1 MSKRIEITDEIRE
14 RMKLVFGDNINF
26 EDYVV
31 FDARAISTESISKE
45 GTIFDKA
52 VPTVKFLNECF
63 NFVSNPSEN
72 IGIHLMHN
80 DYELNVGRV
89 FDVKLKQESTGV
101 TAMYVRFAMLKSDK
115 DAEQAI
121 AKIEGG
127 LLDEVSIGF
136 SASSGKC
143 SVCGFDFFD
152 NDLSEEERYE
162 LLFSQ
167 ECPEGHKIGKD
178 GCHLILDGCKKFRE
192 ISIVNRGAAH
202 RAKIQKEASLSET
215 LENNIKSVK
224 LEDIENVCLTTVLE
238 NKKMTQEEFEIALA
252 EKQAEIDALTAKL
265 EGLESKSE
273 EMEEEPEKE
282 EGVDE
287 TPSENEE
294 PKSDL
299 EESDEGEN
307 QEIDELKGKVAELTE
322 NLNAVSLELKEA
334 RDVFID
340 EVNKTLV
347 AADKSKLSESATL
360 KDVLSALS
368 DARLTLA
375 ASIPT
380 DGKAVSAVRNNKKS
394 TGLIYGYTEA
404 QLNSF
409 KENNN

>member
-80 DYELNVGRV
+80 DYELNIGRV

-115 DAEQAI
+115 EAEQAI
-121 AKIEGG
+121 TKIEGG

-152 NDLSEEERYE
+152 NDLSEDEKYE
-162 LLFSQ
+162 LIFSQ
-167 ECPEGHKIGKD
+167 ECPEGHKLGKD
-178 GCHLILDGCKKFRE
+178 GCHLVLDGCKKFSE

-202 RAKIQKEASLSET
+202 RAKIQKEAVLSET

-224 LEDIENVCLTTVLE
+224 LEDIEHVCLTTVLE

-265 EGLESKSE
+265 EGLETKSE
-273 EMEEEPEKE
+273 DLEEEPKKE
-282 EGVDE
+282 DDVDE
-287 TPSENEE
+287 TPSENKE
-294 PKSDL
+294 PELDL
-299 EESDEGEN
+299 KESDEGKD

-380 DGKAVSAVRNNKKS
+380 DGKAVSAVRNNKKN

>member
-1 MSKRIEITDEIRE
+1 MSKRIQITDEIRE
-14 RMKLVFGDNINF
+14 RMKLVFGENINT

-31 FDARAISTESISKE
+31 FDARAISTEEISKE

-52 VPTVKFLNECF
+52 VPTTKFLNECY

-80 DYELNVGRV
+80 DYELNIGRV

-101 TAMYVRFAMLKSDK
+101 TAMYIRFAMLKSDK

-121 AKIEGG
+121 TKIEGG

-136 SASSGKC
+136 SASSAKC

-152 NDLSEEERYE
+152 NDLTEEERYE
-162 LLFSQ
+162 LIFSQ
-167 ECPEGHKIGKD
+167 QCPEGHQIGKD
-178 GCHLILDGCKKFRE
+178 GCHLVLDGCKKFRE
-192 ISIVNRGAAH
+192 VSIVNRGAAH
-202 RAKIQKEASLSET
+202 RAKIQKEAVLSET
-215 LENNIKSVK
+215 LENNVKSVK
-224 LEDIENVCLTTVLE
+224 LNDIETVCLTTVLE
-238 NKKMTQEEFEIALA
+238 NTKMTQEEFEIALA
-252 EKQAEIDALTAKL
+252 EKQAEIDALKAKL
-265 EGLESKSE
+265 EGFE
-273 EMEEEPEKE
+273 EEAKTSDEEPEAKGEVE
-282 EGVDE
+282 ETKTEPENDE
-287 TPSENEE
+287 PEL
-294 PKSDL
+294 DL
-299 EESDEGEN
+299 EESEEGEN

-334 RDVFID
+334 RDLFIG

-347 AADKSKLSESATL
+347 AADKTKLSESATL

-380 DGKAVSAVRNNKKS
+380 DGKAVSAVRLKDKS
-394 TGLIYGYTEA
+394 SDLVYGYTEA

-409 KENNN
+409 KEK